1 MSYLIN
7 PVEEDRCVLL
17 SFEGETPVV
26 EFSTARSEANGVL
39 DERHWNRLLVD
50 VSRLPSA
57 PEARELFDLA
67 KGLSSSVSR
76 PTRVALVVRPE
87 QEPHARLLQ
96 KAART
101 RRVFLAYF
109 LALERAVSWMRQ
121 TALVR
126 QAIGRKGK
134 VKP

>member
-1 MSYLIN
+1 MSYFIN
-7 PVEEDRCVLL
+7 PVEEDRCVFM
-17 SFEGETPVV
+17 SYEGETPVA

-50 VSRLPSA
+50 VSRLQSA
-57 PEARELFDLA
+57 PKARELLNLA

-109 LALERAVSWMRQ
+109 LAPERAVAWMRQ
-121 TALVR
+121 TALGR
-126 QAIGRKGK
+126 QASGRKGK
-134 VKP
+134 EKP

>member
-7 PVEEDRCVLL
+7 PVEEDRCVFL
-17 SFEGETPVV
+17 SFVGETPVV

-50 VSRLPSA
+50 VSRLQSA
-57 PEARELFDLA
+57 PTARELFDLA

-76 PTRVALVVRPE
+76 PTRVALVVRAE

-109 LALERAVSWMRQ
+109 LAPERAVSWMRQ
-121 TALVR
+121 TALGR
-126 QAIGRKGK
+126 HAIGHKGK
-134 VKP
+134 ETP

>member
-17 SFEGETPVV
+17 SFEGEMPVV

-57 PEARELFDLA
+57 PNARELFDLA
-67 KGLSSSVSR
+67 EGLSSSVSR

-87 QEPHARLLQ
+87 QETHARLLQ

-109 LALERAVSWMRQ
+109 LALERALSWMRQ

-134 VKP
+134 EKP

>member
-1 MSYLIN
+1 MSYFIN

-17 SFEGETPVV
+17 SFEGEVPVV

-50 VSRLPSA
+50 VSRLQSA

-76 PTRVALVVRPE
+76 PTQVALVVRPE
-87 QEPHARLLQ
+87 QEGHAGFLQ

-109 LALERAVSWMRQ
+109 LTPERAVSWMRR
-121 TALVR
+121 TALGP
-126 QAIGRKGK
+126 QASRRHSTSFS
-134 VKP
+134 

>member
-17 SFEGETPVV
+17 SFEGETPVG

-39 DERHWNRLLVD
+39 DERQWNRLLVD
-50 VSRLPSA
+50 VSRWQSA
-57 PEARELFDLA
+57 PNARELFDLA
-67 KGLSSSVSR
+67 EGLSASVSR
-76 PTRVALVVRPE
+76 PTRVALVVRAD
-87 QEPHARLLQ
+87 QEPRARLLQ

-121 TALVR
+121 TALGR

-134 VKP
+134 EKP

>member
-17 SFEGETPVV
+17 THEGEAPVE
-26 EFSTARSEANGVL
+26 EFSAARSEANGVL
-39 DERHWNRLLVD
+39 EKRQWNRLIVD
-50 VSRLPSA
+50 VSRLQSA
-57 PEARELFDLA
+57 PRTRELVDLA
-67 KGLSSSVSR
+67 KGLSSSVPR

-87 QEPHARLLQ
+87 QESRARLLQ

-109 LALERAVSWMRQ
+109 LAFERAASWLRR
-121 TALVR
+121 TVLGR
-126 QAIGRKGK
+126 PAIGRTGK
-134 VKP
+134 EKP

>member
-1 MSYLIN
+1 MSYFIN
-7 PVEEDRCVLL
+7 PVEEDRCVFM
-17 SFEGETPVV
+17 SYEGETPVA

-50 VSRLPSA
+50 VSRLQSA
-57 PEARELFDLA
+57 PKARELLNLA

-109 LALERAVSWMRQ
+109 LAPERAVAWVRQ
-121 TALVR
+121 TALGR

-134 VKP
+134 EKP

>member
-1 MSYLIN
+1 MSYIIN
-7 PVEEDRCVLL
+7 PVAEDRCVFL
-17 SFEGETPVV
+17 SYEGETPVV

-50 VSRLPSA
+50 VSRLQSA
-57 PEARELFDLA
+57 PNARELFDLA
-67 KGLSSSVSR
+67 EGLSSSVSR
-76 PTRVALVVRPE
+76 PTRVALVVRPD

-121 TALVR
+121 TALGR
-126 QAIGRKGK
+126 QAIDRKGK
-134 VKP
+134 EKP

>member
-1 MSYLIN
+1 MSYFIN
-7 PVEEDRCVLL
+7 PVEEDRCVFL
-17 SFEGETPVV
+17 SYEGEMPAV
-26 EFSTARSEANGVL
+26 EFSAARSEANGVL
-39 DERHWNRLLVD
+39 DERHWNRLMLD
-50 VSRLPSA
+50 VSRLQSA
-57 PEARELFDLA
+57 PKARELFDLA

-87 QEPHARLLQ
+87 QEPHARLFQ

-109 LALERAVSWMRQ
+109 LAAERAVSWMRQ
-121 TALVR
+121 TALGR

-134 VKP
+134 DKP

>member
-1 MSYLIN
+1 MSYAIK

-17 SFEGETPVV
+17 TCEGETPVV
-26 EFSTARSEANGVL
+26 EFSAARSEANAVL
-39 DERHWNRLLVD
+39 DERHWNRLIVD
-50 VSRLPSA
+50 VSRLRSA
-57 PEARELFDLA
+57 PRVRELFDLA
-67 KGLSSSVSR
+67 KGLSSSVPR

-109 LALERAVSWMRQ
+109 PALERAASWLRR
-121 TALVR
+121 TVLRRPV
-126 QAIGRKGK
+126 IGRTGK
-134 VKP
+134 EKP

>member
-1 MSYLIN
+1 MSYIIN
-7 PVEEDRCVLL
+7 PVEEDPCVFL
-17 SFEGETPVV
+17 SYEGEMPVA
-26 EFSTARSEANGVL
+26 EFSAARSEANGVL
-39 DERHWNRLLVD
+39 DERHWNRLMVD
-50 VSRLPSA
+50 VSRLQSA
-57 PEARELFDLA
+57 PNARELFDLA

-109 LALERAVSWMRQ
+109 LAPERAVSWMRQ
-121 TALVR
+121 TALGR
-126 QAIGRKGK
+126 QAIGRNGK
-134 VKP
+134 EKP